1 VFGVGGEHGP
11 AENLVAHR
19 EGGDVVGDG
28 VDDTSELVS

>member
-1 VFGVGGEHGP
+1 MAQPRTSSPIE
-11 AENLVAHR
+11 VAHR